1 MLSVSIQP
9 GEAALAGRQSE
20 SSATRAE
27 LNRQIRTAVKRFDV
41 SGRDEG
47 ETWAFL
53 CECGTAGCQEWVT
66 MPVGGYEALHR
77 ADEPILA
84 PGHTVSRGE
93 KARRKAKRLADD
105 SRALQAQAEQQV
117 QRSRRSLEDREQ

>member
-9 GEAALAGRQSE
+9 GEAALAGRQTE

-53 CECGTAGCQEWVT
+53 CECGAAGCQEWVT

-84 PGHTVSRGE
+84 PGHAAGRGE
-93 KARRKAKRLADD
+93 KARREARRLADD
-105 SRALQAQAEQQV
+105 SQALHAQAGQPV
-117 QRSRRSLEDREQ
+117 KHSR

>member
-1 MLSVSIQP
+1 MLSESIQP
-9 GEAALAGRQSE
+9 GEAALASRQSE

-27 LNRQIRTAVKRFDV
+27 LNRQIRTAVTRFDV
-41 SGRDEG
+41 SGREEG

-53 CECGTAGCQEWVT
+53 CECGAEGCKEWVT

-84 PGHTVSRGE
+84 PRHAVSRGE
-93 KARRKAKRLADD
+93 KARRKARRLADD
-105 SRALQAQAEQQV
+105 AQAPQAQAEQQIK
-117 QRSRRSLEDREQ
+117 RAGKARGSEK

>member
-1 MLSVSIQP
+1 MHVVKR
-9 GEAALAGRQSE
+9 GE

-27 LNRQIRTAVKRFDV
+27 LNRQIRTAVRRFDL

-53 CECGTAGCQEWVT
+53 CECGAPGCQEWVT
-66 MPVGGYEALHR
+66 MPVHGYEALQR

-105 SRALQAQAEQQV
+105 SQALQAQAEQQV
-117 QRSRRSLEDREQ
+117 NRSRRLDDREQ